1 MKLQVA
7 HLGPFTK
14 PTGFLVPFP
23 SPRDPTWLSPRQGT
37 AYCPPVLL
45 FSHYSRSYV
54 TFMCYL
60 YATLFFYYYFK
71 YCVHICFNVYIS
83 CTETGQ
89 GKKGLF
95 FVFIWWVLTWSSG
108 SPTVVR
114 T

>member
-60 YATLFFYYYFK
+60 YATLFFFIIILNT
-71 YCVHICFNVYIS
+71 V
-83 CTETGQ
+83 CTFVSMYTFLALKQ
-89 GKKGLF
+89 GRGRKVFSLSLF
-95 FVFIWWVLTWSSG
+95 GGF
-108 SPTVVR
+108 
-114 T
+114 